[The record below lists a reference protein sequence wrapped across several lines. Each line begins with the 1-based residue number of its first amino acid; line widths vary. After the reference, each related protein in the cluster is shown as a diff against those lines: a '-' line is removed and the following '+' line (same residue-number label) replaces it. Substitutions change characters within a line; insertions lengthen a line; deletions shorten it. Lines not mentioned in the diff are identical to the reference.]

1 MKDNSILVLM
11 VGLVVVVIVW
21 VMYKLYM
28 ARSWQEKRAQLSIGR
43 SASKQMDT
51 RPVEYSVL
59 EAQQTTRWLSF
70 VYAFTRRT
78 KYFIEGA
85 VALVLAAMYILV
97 PAGTLTQEILRFV
110 VSVVILGG
118 LAIGLSYWHSWA
130 EQQERRLAKRI
141 QWTEEQLLVSYGVAT
156 RQAGTGFYTR
166 DFLIQMLETF
176 LGQQGGESL
185 PLACLMLEIRGLAD
199 FQAQHGSE
207 KAMDVL
213 KQVGKALSRSARPY
227 DLMGH
232 DSEQRL
238 TLILLRYPPTLSIRE
253 RFIGGTQRKVLDEVN
268 RIFNTHLGLVW
279 TRANLPDDAPTPL
292 QLLSRARNALDHP
305 EKDQHREMDGAPVPA

>member
-1 MKDNSILVLM
+1 MQDNSLLLLM
-11 VGLVVVVIVW
+11 VGIVVVVIVW
-21 VMYKLYM
+21 VMYKIYM
-28 ARSWQEKRAQLSIGR
+28 QRTWQQKRGKSATAHT
-43 SASKQMDT
+43 ASKRLDT
-51 RPVEYSVL
+51 RPIEYTVL
-59 EAQQTTRWLSF
+59 QAQNTTRWLSF

-85 VALVLAAMYILV
+85 VALVLAGMYVLV
-97 PAGTLTQEILRFV
+97 PAGTLALEILRFI

-130 EQQERRLAKRI
+130 EQQERKLARRI

-156 RQAGTGFYTR
+156 RQPSTGFYTR

-176 LGQQGGESL
+176 LGQVGESL
-185 PLACLMLEIRGLAD
+185 PLACLMLEIGGLAE
-199 FQAQHGSE
+199 FREQHGE
-207 KAMDVL
+207 DKAVDVL
-213 KQVGKALSRSARPY
+213 KQVGKTLIRYARPY

-238 TLILLRYPPTLSIRE
+238 ILILLRYPPSLSLRE
-253 RFIGGTQRKVLDEVN
+253 RFVAGTQRKVLDEFN
-268 RIFNTHLGLVW
+268 RTYNTHLELIW

-305 EKDQHREMDGAPVPA
+305 EKDPHPEMDNAPALA